1 MTYPHVGPRTQ
12 SRNPAAHLAAAVA
25 LGISLLTG
33 QGLAAP
39 AWAAADTADPAAPA
53 SQTDPPGLEDGSPV
67 DDQPSLDG
75 GRYIV
80 MLKDKPLA
88 AYTGGVDGIPGTA
101 VSNGRKL
108 DAGSAE
114 SQRYAAHLESQ
125 QAKLAAE
132 EGVAID
138 DSYTLAVNGFS
149 AELSAEQANALSKDG
164 NVLAVVKDS
173 LYKIDY
179 SSTEFLGLPGPNG
192 VWAEHFGGDANAG
205 KGTVVGVLDTGY
217 TPVNPYFAGGQV
229 KPLSGGPQVGEPY
242 LSATNQ
248 ITMLK
253 ADGSTFAG
261 VCEAGVQ
268 FAGTECNS
276 KVIGARYYDEA
287 FKATVP
293 PGLRSPKESYS
304 PLDINNHGSHTASTA
319 AGNSNVSQA
328 VGGRDFGKGSGVAPA
343 AKLAIYK
350 ICWEGI
356 SPATT
361 GCFGSSS
368 VEAIEDA
375 IRDGVDVLSYS
386 ISGTNNSTVD
396 PVSIAFLNAAAAGIF
411 VAASAGNSGP
421 VASTV
426 NHAAP
431 WMTSVAA
438 STHSSSLRGTVELSS
453 GDKFAG
459 ASIMAT
465 EVTDAPIALA
475 VSVKLAAAPDANAA
489 LCAPGT
495 LDPAKTAGKIVI
507 CDRGVVDRTA
517 KSLSVAQAGGVGMVL
532 VNLTPNSL
540 DVDLHS
546 VPTVHLDDPAI
557 KDVVAADAALTASLV
572 STDTTGLDPPPV
584 PQIAGFSSRG
594 PTLAANSD
602 LLKPD
607 IAAPGVG
614 VLAAVS
620 PIGSNGQNFGFLSG
634 TSMAAPQIAG
644 LGALL
649 LGKNPLWS
657 PAAVK
662 SAMMTTAYDLVD
674 AEGTPVHDVF
684 AQGAGQV
691 DPARMASPG
700 LVYDAGP
707 NDWLG
712 FLQGLGYQLGVAPVA
727 TKDVNLPSIAIG
739 GLTGTQT
746 VTRTVTAL
754 TAGTYRAD
762 VDLPGVAAEVTPDV
776 LTLGEGEKATFT
788 VQFTNSGATLDAFV
802 GGSLTWTSDAA
813 TVRSPV
819 AIRSVTAVAPAVV
832 NAASA
837 GGSGSAVIPVTSGS
851 PEPIELA
858 VRGLA
863 KANSTA
869 ISLVPGPYT
878 GVKDGANDVQV
889 VNVPAGS
896 SLARFAVISANPAAD
911 FDLYV
916 VSPAGVLYAGATPA
930 ANEAVSVAD
939 PVAGDWKVTT
949 NLFASPG
956 NAATAASVEAMVLA
970 GDAGNLTVSPNPL
983 AIENG
988 ATGELTASWAG
999 LEAGNW
1005 VGVIRFGTGPSTQLN
1020 VTVTAP

>member
-1 MTYPHVGPRTQ
+1 MSYPPVGSRTQ
-12 SRNPAAHLAAAVA
+12 SRNRASRLSAAVA
-25 LGISLLTG
+25 LGISLLFG
-33 QGLAAP
+33 QALAAP
-39 AWAAADTADPAAPA
+39 AWAAADPPPPGTQADP
-53 SQTDPPGLEDGSPV
+53 SGQESGSP
-67 DDQPSLDG
+67 DGGPALDA

-80 MLKDKPLA
+80 MLKGSPVA
-88 AYTGGVDGIPGTA
+88 AYTGGVDGIPATA
-101 VSNGRKL
+101 VPNGGKL

-114 SQRYAAHLESQ
+114 AQRYAAHLESQ
-125 QAKLAAE
+125 QNRLAAA
-132 EGVAID
+132 EGVAIN

-149 AELSAEQANALSKDG
+149 AELSAEQADALSKDG
-164 NVLAVVKDS
+164 SVLAVVKDS
-173 LYKIDY
+173 LNKVDY
-179 SSTEFLGLPGPNG
+179 SSTEFLGLPGPTG
-192 VWAEHFGGDANAG
+192 VWAEHFGGEANAG

-217 TPVNPYFAGGQV
+217 TPVNPFFAGEQV
-229 KPLSGGPQVGEPY
+229 KPLAGAPQVGSPY
-242 LSATNQ
+242 LSASNQ

-253 ADGSTFAG
+253 ADGSSFTG
-261 VCEAGVQ
+261 VCQAGDQ

-276 KVIGARYYDEA
+276 KVVGARYYDQA

-293 PGLRSPKESYS
+293 PAMRSPKELFS
-304 PLDINNHGSHTASTA
+304 PIDVNNHGSHTASTA

-350 ICWEGI
+350 VCWEGA

-361 GCFGSSS
+361 GCFASSS

-375 IRDGVDVLSYS
+375 IRDGVDVLSFS

-396 PVSIAFLNAAAAGIF
+396 PVSIAFLNAAAAGVF

-421 VASTV
+421 AVSTV

-438 STHSSSLRGTVELSS
+438 STHSSALRGTVELSS
-453 GDKFAG
+453 GEKFAG
-459 ASIMAT
+459 ASIMAK
-465 EVTDAPIALA
+465 EVVNAPIALSVA
-475 VSVKLAAAPDANAA
+475 VKAAAATDANAA

-495 LDPAKTAGKIVI
+495 LDPAKTAGKIVV

-517 KSLSVAQAGGVGMVL
+517 KSAVVAQAGGVGMVL

-546 VPTVHLDDPAI
+546 VPTVHVADAAI
-557 KDVVAADAALTASLV
+557 KDAVAADPAMTASLV
-572 STDTTGLDPPPV
+572 ATDTTGQDPPPV

-594 PTLAANSD
+594 PTLAANGD

-614 VLAAVS
+614 VLAAFS
-620 PIGSNGQNFGFLSG
+620 PIGHDGQNFGFLSG
-634 TSMAAPQIAG
+634 TSMAAPHIAG
-644 LGALL
+644 FGALL
-649 LGKNPLWS
+649 LAKNPQWS
-657 PAAVK
+657 PATVK
-662 SAMMTTAYDLVD
+662 SALMTTAYDLVD
-674 AEGTPVHDVF
+674 AEGNPVQDVF

-691 DPARMASPG
+691 DPARITSPG

-707 NDWLG
+707 ADWLG
-712 FLQGLGYQLGVAPVA
+712 FLQGLGYQMGA
-727 TKDVNLPSIAIG
+727 TPIAAKDVNLPSIAIG

-754 TAGTYRAD
+754 TAGSYTAAID
-762 VDLPGVAAEVTPDV
+762 VPGITAEVTPDV
-776 LTLGEGEKATFT
+776 VTLAEGQKATFT
-788 VQFTNSGATLDAFV
+788 VQFTNAGAALDAFAT
-802 GGSLTWTSDAA
+802 GSLTWSSEKL

-819 AIRSVTAVAPAVV
+819 AIRSVTAIAPAVV
-832 NAASA
+832 NASSA
-837 GGSGSAVIPVTSGS
+837 GPSGSVVIPVTSGS
-851 PEPIELA
+851 PEPIE
-858 VRGLA
+858 VTVKGLA

-878 GVKDGANDVQV
+878 GVKDAANDVQV
-889 VNVPAGS
+889 VNVPAGT
-896 SLARFAVISANPAAD
+896 SLARFAVISSNPAAD

-930 ANEAVSVAD
+930 ANEAVSITD

-956 NAATAASVEAMVLA
+956 NAATAASVEAMILA

-983 AIENG
+983 TIENG
-988 ATGELTASWAG
+988 ATGELTASWNG
-999 LEAGNW
+999 LVAGNW
-1005 VGVIRFGTGPSTQLN
+1005 VGLIKYGTGPSTQLN
-1020 VTVTAP
+1020 VAVTAP

>member
-12 SRNPAAHLAAAVA
+12 SRNPATHLAAVVA
-25 LGISLLTG
+25 LGVSLLIG

-39 AWAAADTADPAAPA
+39 AWAAADPGDPAA
-53 SQTDPPGLEDGSPV
+53 QGVPPGQQGSASGEDA
-67 DDQPSLDG
+67 PSLDG

-88 AYTGGVDGIPGTA
+88 AYTGGVEGIPGTA
-101 VSNGRKL
+101 VTNGRKL

-114 SQRYAAHLESQ
+114 SQRYSAHLESQ
-125 QAKLAAE
+125 QNRLAAE

-149 AELSAEQANALSKDG
+149 AELTADQANALSKDG
-164 NVLAVVKDS
+164 NVLAVVKDE

-179 SSTEFLGLPGPNG
+179 SSTEFLGLPGPQG
-192 VWAEHFGGDANAG
+192 AWAEQFGGEANAG

-217 TPVNPYFAGGQV
+217 TPGNPFFAGSQV
-229 KPLSGGPQVGEPY
+229 AALTGGPQVGEPY
-242 LSATNQ
+242 LSAGNQ

-253 ADGSTFAG
+253 ADGTTFAG
-261 VCEAGVQ
+261 VCEAGDQ
-268 FAGTECNS
+268 FVGTECNS
-276 KVIGARYYDEA
+276 KVLSARYYDEA
-287 FKATVP
+287 FKAGVP
-293 PGLRSPKESYS
+293 PGLRSPKELFS

-319 AGNSNVSQA
+319 AGNFDVSQA
-328 VGGRDFGKGSGVAPA
+328 VAGRDFGKGSGVAPA

-350 ICWEGI
+350 VCWEGI

-361 GCFGSSS
+361 GCFASSS

-375 IRDGVDVLSYS
+375 IRDGVDVLSFS
-386 ISGTNNSTVD
+386 ISGTNNSAAD

-453 GDKFAG
+453 GEKFAG

-465 EVTDAPIALA
+465 EVADAPIALA
-475 VSVKLAAAPDANAA
+475 TSVKAAAALDANAA
-489 LCAPGT
+489 LCAAGT
-495 LDPAKTAGKIVI
+495 LDPAKTAGKIVV

-517 KSLSVAQAGGVGMVL
+517 KSATVAQAGGVGMVL

-557 KDVVAADAALTASLV
+557 KEAVAADPAMTANLV
-572 STDTTGLDPPPV
+572 STDTSGLDPPPV

-594 PTLAANSD
+594 PTLAANGD

-649 LGKNPLWS
+649 LAKNPLWS

-674 AEGTPVHDVF
+674 AEGSAVHDVF

-691 DPARMASPG
+691 DPARIATPG

-707 NDWLG
+707 ADWLG
-712 FLQGLGYQLGVAPVA
+712 FLQGQGYQLGVAPVA
-727 TKDVNLPSIAIG
+727 AKDVNLPSIAIG

-754 TAGTYRAD
+754 TAGTYSAD
-762 VDLPGVAAEVTPDV
+762 VDVPGITAEVTPDV
-776 LTLGEGEKATFT
+776 VTLEEGGKATFT
-788 VQFTNSGATLDAFV
+788 VQFTSSGATLDAFV
-802 GGSLTWTSDAA
+802 GGSLTWTSDEA

-819 AIRSVTAVAPAVV
+819 AIRSVTAVAPAAVT
-832 NAASA
+832 ATSA

-851 PEPIELA
+851 PEPIEMT
-858 VRGLA
+858 VKGLA

-869 ISLVPGPYT
+869 VSLVPGPYT
-878 GVKDGANDVQV
+878 GVKDGANDVQIV
-889 VNVPAGS
+889 SVPAGS
-896 SLARFAVISANPAAD
+896 SLARFEVVSANPAAD

-916 VSPAGVLYAGATPA
+916 VSPAGILYAGATGA
-930 ANEAVSVAD
+930 ASEAVSVTD

-956 NAATAASVEAMVLA
+956 NAATAASVEVMVLA
-970 GDAGNLTVSPNPL
+970 GDAGNLTLSPNPL
-983 AIENG
+983 TLENG
-988 ATGELTASWAG
+988 AAGELTASWTG
-999 LEAGNW
+999 LEAGKW
-1005 VGVIRFGTGPSTQLN
+1005 VGLIRFGTGPSTQLN
-1020 VTVTAP
+1020 ITVTAA

>member
-1 MTYPHVGPRTQ
+1 MTYPHVGYSVQDRSVQDSIQGRSGQGRSPA
-12 SRNPAAHLAAAVA
+12 SRLAAAVA
-25 LGISLLTG
+25 LGISLLIG

-39 AWAAADTADPAAPA
+39 AWAAADPPAEDTA
-53 SQTDPPGLEDGSPV
+53 
-67 DDQPSLDG
+67 SLDA

-80 MLKDKPLA
+80 MLKDRPLA
-88 AYTGGVDGIPGTA
+88 AYTGGVEGIPGTA
-101 VSNGRKL
+101 VTNGKL

-114 SQRYAAHLESQ
+114 SQRYSAHLESQ
-125 QAKLAAE
+125 QARLAAE
-132 EGVAID
+132 EGVAIR

-149 AELSAEQANALSKDG
+149 AELSAAQANSLAKDG
-164 NVLAVVKDS
+164 SVLAVVKDS
-173 LYKIDY
+173 LHKIDY
-179 SSTEFLGLPGPNG
+179 SSTEFLGLPGPGG
-192 VWAEHFGGDANAG
+192 VWAEHFGGEANAG

-217 TPVNPYFAGGQV
+217 TPGNPFFAGEQV
-229 KPLSGGPQVGEPY
+229 KPLSGAPVVGEPY
-242 LSATNQ
+242 LSPGNQ

-261 VCEAGVQ
+261 VCEAGDQ
-268 FAGTECNS
+268 FAGTECNG

-287 FKATVP
+287 FKAVVP
-293 PGLRSPKESYS
+293 PAMRSPKETFS

-319 AGNSNVSQA
+319 AGNSDISQA

-350 ICWEGI
+350 VCWEGA

-361 GCFGSSS
+361 GCFASSA

-375 IRDGVDVLSYS
+375 IKDGVDVLSYS

-421 VASTV
+421 AASTV

-438 STHSSSLRGTVELSS
+438 STHSSSLRGTVELST
-453 GDKFAG
+453 GQKFAG

-465 EVTDAPIALA
+465 EVAAAPIALA
-475 VSVKLAAAPDANAA
+475 ATLKTADALEANAA

-495 LDPAKTAGKIVI
+495 LDPAKTAGRIVV

-517 KSLSVAQAGGVGMVL
+517 KSLTVDQAGGVGMVL

-546 VPTVHLDDPAI
+546 VPTVHVEDPAV
-557 KDVVAADAALTASLV
+557 KEAVAADAALTASLV
-572 STDTTGLDPPPV
+572 ATDTTGLDPPPV

-620 PIGSNGQNFGFLSG
+620 PAGHNAGQNFGFLSG
-634 TSMAAPQIAG
+634 TSMAAPHIAG
-644 LGALL
+644 FGALL

-657 PAAVK
+657 PATVK

-674 AEGTPVHDVF
+674 AEGNPVHDVF

-691 DPARMASPG
+691 DPARIATPG

-707 NDWLG
+707 SDWLG
-712 FLQGLGYQLGVAPVA
+712 FLQGQGHQLGVAPVA
-727 TKDVNLPSIAIG
+727 AKDVNLPSIAIG

-754 TAGTYRAD
+754 TAGTYSAD
-762 VDLPGVAAEVTPDV
+762 VDVPGITAVVTPDV
-776 LTLGEGEKATFT
+776 LTLEEGGKATFT
-788 VQFTNSGATLDAFV
+788 VEFTNSGATLDAFV
-802 GGSLTWTSDAA
+802 GGSLTWSSDEAA
-813 TVRSPV
+813 VRSPV

-832 NAASA
+832 NASSA
-837 GGSGSAVIPVTSGS
+837 GGTGSIVIPVTSGS
-851 PEPIELA
+851 SDPIDMT
-858 VRGLA
+858 VKGLA

-878 GVKDGANDVQV
+878 GVKDAANEVQI

-896 SLARFAVISANPAAD
+896 SLARFAVNSSNPAAD

-916 VSPAGVLYAGATPA
+916 VSPAGVLYPGATPA
-930 ANEAVSVAD
+930 ANEAVSIKD
-939 PVAGDWKVTT
+939 PVAGDWKVTA

-956 NAATAASVEAMVLA
+956 NAATAASLDVMILA
-970 GDAGNLTVSPNPL
+970 GDAGNLTLSPNPL
-983 AIENG
+983 TIENG
-988 ATGELTASWAG
+988 ASGELTAGWAG

-1005 VGVIRFGTGPSTQLN
+1005 TGLITFGTGPSTQLN
-1020 VTVTAP
+1020 VAVTAQ

>member
-1 MTYPHVGPRTQ
+1 MTHPPVDSRLQ
-12 SRNPAAHLAAAVA
+12 SRKPAMRLGAAVA
-25 LGISLLTG
+25 LGIALMFG

-39 AWAAADTADPAAPA
+39 VRAAADPVA
-53 SQTDPPGLEDGSPV
+53 EDT
-67 DDQPSLDG
+67 PSLEA

-88 AYTGGVDGIPGTA
+88 AYTGGIEGIPGTA
-101 VSNGRKL
+101 ASNGRRL

-114 SQRYAAHLESQ
+114 SQRYSAHLESEQ
-125 QAKLAAE
+125 GRLAAE

-149 AELSAEQANALSKDG
+149 AELSAEQASALSKDG
-164 NVLAVVKDS
+164 SVLAVVKDS
-173 LYKIDY
+173 LNKIDY
-179 SSTEFLGLPGPNG
+179 SSTEFLGLPGPDG
-192 VWAEHFGGDANAG
+192 LWAQQFAGAANAG

-217 TPVNPYFAGGQV
+217 TPGNPFFAGEQV
-229 KPLSGGPQVGEPY
+229 KPLAGAPQVGEPY
-242 LSATNQ
+242 LSPTNQ

-253 ADGSTFAG
+253 ADGSNFAG

-287 FKATVP
+287 FKAGVP
-293 PGLRSPKESYS
+293 PGLRSPKETFS

-319 AGNSNVSQA
+319 AGNTDVSQA
-328 VGGRDFGKGSGVAPA
+328 VGGRDFGKGSGVAPG

-350 ICWEGI
+350 ICWEGA

-361 GCFGSSS
+361 GCFASSA

-386 ISGTNNSTVD
+386 ISGTNNSAAD

-421 VASTV
+421 TAGTV

-431 WMTSVAA
+431 WITSVAA

-453 GDKFAG
+453 GEKFAG

-465 EVTDAPIALA
+465 EVADAPIALA
-475 VSVKLAAAPDANAA
+475 VTVKAAGALDANAA

-495 LDPAKTAGKIVI
+495 LDPAKTTGKIVV

-517 KSLSVAQAGGVGMVL
+517 KSMTVAQAGGVGMVL
-532 VNLTPNSL
+532 VNLTTNSL

-557 KDVVAADAALTASLV
+557 KEAVGADATLTASLV

-594 PTLAANSD
+594 PTLAASSD

-620 PIGSNGQNFGFLSG
+620 PAGSNGQNFGFLSG
-634 TSMAAPQIAG
+634 TSMAAPHIAG

-657 PAAVK
+657 PATDK

-674 AEGTPVHDVF
+674 AEGSPVHDVF
-684 AQGAGQV
+684 AQGAGQI
-691 DPARMASPG
+691 DPARMATPG

-707 NDWLG
+707 SDWLG
-712 FLQGLGYQLGVAPVA
+712 FLQGQGYQLGVAPVA
-727 TKDVNLPSIAIG
+727 AKDVNLPSIAIG

-754 TAGTYRAD
+754 SAGSYSAEVD
-762 VDLPGVAAEVTPDV
+762 VPGITAEVTPDV
-776 LTLGEGEKATFT
+776 LTLAEGEKATFT
-788 VQFTNSGATLDAFV
+788 VQFTNSGAALDTFV
-802 GGSLTWTSDAA
+802 GGSLTWTSDEA
-813 TVRSPV
+813 TVRAPV

-837 GGSGSAVIPVTSGS
+837 GGTGSIVIPVTSGS
-851 PEPIELA
+851 PEPID
-858 VRGLA
+858 VTVKGLA

-878 GVKDGANDVQV
+878 GVKDAANDVQIV
-889 VNVPAGS
+889 TVAAGS
-896 SLARFAVISANPAAD
+896 SLAKFAVTSANPAAD

-916 VSPAGVLYAGATPA
+916 VSPAGLLYPGATPA
-930 ANEAVSVAD
+930 ANEAVTITD

-956 NAATAASVEAMVLA
+956 GAATAASVEVMVLG

-983 AIENG
+983 SIENG
-988 ATGELTASWAG
+988 TTGELTASWAG
-999 LEAGNW
+999 LAAGNW
-1005 VGVIRFGTGPSTQLN
+1005 VGLIKYGTGPTTQLN
-1020 VTVTAP
+1020 VGVTAQ

>member
-1 MTYPHVGPRTQ
+1 MTYPPVGSRVH
-12 SRNPAAHLAAAVA
+12 SRNPAIRLAAVVA
-25 LGISLLTG
+25 LGVSLMIG

-39 AWAAADTADPAAPA
+39 AWAAADPAAEE
-53 SQTDPPGLEDGSPV
+53 T
-67 DDQPSLDG
+67 PSLDA

-80 MLKDKPLA
+80 MLKDRPLA
-88 AYTGGVDGIPGTA
+88 AYTGGVEGIPGTA
-101 VSNGRKL
+101 ASNGRKL
-108 DAGSAE
+108 DADSAE
-114 SQRYAAHLESQ
+114 SRRYSAHLESEQ
-125 QAKLAAE
+125 SRLAAA

-149 AELSAEQANALSKDG
+149 AELTAEQANALTKDG
-164 NVLAVVKDS
+164 SVLAVVKDS
-173 LYKIDY
+173 QYKIDY
-179 SSTEFLGLPGPNG
+179 SSTEFLGLPGPGG
-192 VWAEHFGGDANAG
+192 VWAEQFGGDANAG

-217 TPVNPYFAGGQV
+217 TPGNPFFAGEQV
-229 KPLSGGPQVGEPY
+229 KPLSGAPHVGEPY
-242 LSATNQ
+242 LSAGNQ

-261 VCEAGVQ
+261 VCQAGDQ

-276 KVIGARYYDEA
+276 KVIGARYYDAA
-287 FKATVP
+287 FKAAVP
-293 PGLRSPKESYS
+293 PGLRSPKETYS
-304 PLDINNHGSHTASTA
+304 PVDINNHGSHTASTA
-319 AGNSNVSQA
+319 AGNSDVSQA

-350 ICWEGI
+350 VCWEGV

-361 GCFGSSS
+361 GCFASSG

-421 VASTV
+421 AASTV

-453 GDKFAG
+453 GEKFAG
-459 ASIMAT
+459 ASIMST
-465 EVTDAPIALA
+465 EVANAPIALA
-475 VSVKLAAAPDANAA
+475 AALKTADAVEANAA

-495 LDPAKTAGKIVI
+495 LDPAKTAGKIVV

-517 KSLSVAQAGGVGMVL
+517 KSMTVAQAGGVGMVL

-557 KDVVAADAALTASLV
+557 KEAVGADTALTASLV
-572 STDTTGLDPPPV
+572 ATDTTGLDPPPV

-594 PTLAANSD
+594 PTLAANGD

-620 PIGSNGQNFGFLSG
+620 PAGSNGQNFGFLSG
-634 TSMAAPQIAG
+634 TSMAAPHVAG
-644 LGALL
+644 FGALL

-657 PAAVK
+657 AATVK

-674 AEGTPVHDVF
+674 AEGSPVHDVF
-684 AQGAGQV
+684 AQGAGQI
-691 DPARMASPG
+691 DPARIATPG

-707 NDWLG
+707 SDWLG
-712 FLQGLGYQLGVAPVA
+712 FLQGLGYQLGVAPLA
-727 TKDVNLPSIAIG
+727 AKDVNLPSIALG

-754 TAGTYRAD
+754 TAGSYRAEVD
-762 VDLPGVAAEVTPDV
+762 VSGITAEVTPDV
-776 LTLGEGEKATFT
+776 LTLAEGEKATFT
-788 VQFTNSGATLDAFV
+788 VQFTNSGAALDAFV
-802 GGSLTWTSDAA
+802 GGSLTWSSDAA

-819 AIRSVTAVAPAVV
+819 AVRSVTAVAPAVV
-832 NAASA
+832 NASSA
-837 GGSGSAVIPVTSGS
+837 GGSGSIVIPVTSGS
-851 PEPIELA
+851 PEPID
-858 VRGLA
+858 VTVKGLA

-878 GVKDGANDVQV
+878 GVKDAANDVQI

-896 SLARFAVISANPAAD
+896 SLARFAVTSANPAAD

-916 VSPAGVLYAGATPA
+916 ISPAGLLYPGATPA
-930 ANEAVSVAD
+930 ANEAVSIPD

-956 NAATAASVEAMVLA
+956 GAATAASVEAMILA

-983 AIENG
+983 SIENG
-988 ATGELTASWAG
+988 ATGELTASWTG
-999 LEAGNW
+999 LAAGNW
-1005 VGVIRFGTGPSTQLN
+1005 VGLIKYGTGPSTQLN
-1020 VTVTAP
+1020 VSVTAQ

>member
-1 MTYPHVGPRTQ
+1 MTYQPVG
-12 SRNPAAHLAAAVA
+12 SRAHNKNPATRLAAVVA
-25 LGISLLTG
+25 LGISLMIG

-39 AWAAADTADPAAPA
+39 AWAAAD
-53 SQTDPPGLEDGSPV
+53 PGAEET
-67 DDQPSLDG
+67 PSLDA

-80 MLKDKPLA
+80 MLKDRPLA
-88 AYTGGVDGIPGTA
+88 AYTGGVDGMPATA
-101 VSNGRKL
+101 ASNGRKL

-114 SQRYAAHLESQ
+114 SRRYSAHLESQ
-125 QAKLAAE
+125 QSRLAAA
-132 EGVAID
+132 EGVAIE

-149 AELSAEQANALSKDG
+149 AELTAQQANALTKDG
-164 NVLAVVKDS
+164 SVLAVVKDAQ
-173 LYKIDY
+173 YKIDY
-179 SSTEFLGLPGPNG
+179 SSTEFLGLPGPGG
-192 VWAEHFGGDANAG
+192 VWAEQFGGDANAG

-217 TPVNPYFAGGQV
+217 TPGNPYFAGEQV
-229 KPLSGGPQVGEPY
+229 APLSGAPRVGEPY
-242 LSATNQ
+242 RSAGNQ

-261 VCEAGVQ
+261 VCQTGDQ

-276 KVIGARYYDEA
+276 KVIGARYYDAA
-287 FKATVP
+287 FKSAVP
-293 PGLRSPKESYS
+293 PGLRSPKEVYS
-304 PLDINNHGSHTASTA
+304 PVDINNHGSHTASTA
-319 AGNSNVSQA
+319 AGNSGVSQA

-350 ICWEGI
+350 VCWEGA

-361 GCFGSSS
+361 GCFASSG

-453 GDKFAG
+453 GEKFAG

-465 EVTDAPIALA
+465 EVADAPIALA
-475 VSVKLAAAPDANAA
+475 VALKAADALDANAA

-495 LDPAKTAGKIVI
+495 LDPAKTAGKIVV

-517 KSLSVAQAGGVGMVL
+517 KSMTVAQAGGVGMVL

-540 DVDLHS
+540 DADLHS

-557 KDVVAADAALTASLV
+557 KDVVGADAALTARLV
-572 STDTTGLDPPPV
+572 STDTSGLDPPPV
-584 PQIAGFSSRG
+584 PQTAGFSSRG
-594 PTLAANSD
+594 PTLAANGD

-607 IAAPGVG
+607 IAAPGVA

-620 PIGSNGQNFGFLSG
+620 PVGSNGQNFGFLSG
-634 TSMAAPQIAG
+634 TSMAAPHIAG
-644 LGALL
+644 FGALL

-674 AEGTPVHDVF
+674 AQGSPVHDVF

-691 DPARMASPG
+691 DPARIATPG

-707 NDWLG
+707 SDWLA
-712 FLQGLGYQLGVAPVA
+712 FLQGLGYQLGVTPVA
-727 TKDVNLPSIAIG
+727 AKDVNLPSIALG

-754 TAGTYRAD
+754 SAGSYRAEVD
-762 VDLPGVAAEVTPDV
+762 VPGITAEVTPDE
-776 LTLGEGEKATFT
+776 LTLAEGEKATFT

-802 GGSLTWTSDAA
+802 GGSLTWTSDK
-813 TVRSPV
+813 TVVRSPV

-832 NAASA
+832 NASSA
-837 GGSGSAVIPVTSGS
+837 GGSGSVVIPVTSGS
-851 PEPIELA
+851 PEPID
-858 VRGLA
+858 VTVNGLA

-878 GVKDGANDVQV
+878 GVKDAANDVQI

-896 SLARFAVISANPAAD
+896 SLARFAVNAANPAAD

-916 VSPAGVLYAGATPA
+916 VSPAGLLYPGATPA
-930 ANEAVSVAD
+930 ANEAVSIPD

-956 NAATAASVEAMVLA
+956 GAATAASVEVMILA
-970 GDAGNLTVSPNPL
+970 GNAGNLTVSPNPL
-983 AIENG
+983 SIDNG
-988 ATGELTASWAG
+988 ATGELTASWTG

-1005 VGVIRFGTGPSTQLN
+1005 VGLIKYGTGPSTQLN
-1020 VTVTAP
+1020 VAVTAP

>member
-1 MTYPHVGPRTQ
+1 MTHPPVDSRLQ
-12 SRNPAAHLAAAVA
+12 SRKPAMRLGAAVA
-25 LGISLLTG
+25 LGIALMFG

-39 AWAAADTADPAAPA
+39 VRAAADPVA
-53 SQTDPPGLEDGSPV
+53 EDT
-67 DDQPSLDG
+67 PSLEA

-88 AYTGGVDGIPGTA
+88 AYTGGIEGIPGTA
-101 VSNGRKL
+101 ASNGRRL

-114 SQRYAAHLESQ
+114 SQRYSAHLESEQ
-125 QAKLAAE
+125 GRLAAE

-149 AELSAEQANALSKDG
+149 AELSAEQASALSKDG
-164 NVLAVVKDS
+164 SVLAVVKDS
-173 LYKIDY
+173 LNKIDY
-179 SSTEFLGLPGPNG
+179 SSTEFLGLPGPDG
-192 VWAEHFGGDANAG
+192 LWAQQFAGAANAG

-217 TPVNPYFAGGQV
+217 TPGNPFFAGEQV
-229 KPLSGGPQVGEPY
+229 KPLAGAPQVGEPY
-242 LSATNQ
+242 LSPTNQ

-253 ADGSTFAG
+253 ADGSNFAG

-287 FKATVP
+287 FKAGVP
-293 PGLRSPKESYS
+293 PGLRSPKETFS

-319 AGNSNVSQA
+319 AGNTDVSQA
-328 VGGRDFGKGSGVAPA
+328 VGGRDFGKGSGVAPG

-350 ICWEGI
+350 ICWEGA

-361 GCFGSSS
+361 GCFASSA

-386 ISGTNNSTVD
+386 ISGTNNSAAD

-421 VASTV
+421 TAGTV

-431 WMTSVAA
+431 WITSVAA

-453 GDKFAG
+453 GEKFAG

-465 EVTDAPIALA
+465 EVADAPIALA
-475 VSVKLAAAPDANAA
+475 VTVKAAGALDANAA

-495 LDPAKTAGKIVI
+495 LDPAKTSGKIVV

-517 KSLSVAQAGGVGMVL
+517 KSMTVAQAGGVGMVL
-532 VNLTPNSL
+532 VNLTTNSL

-557 KDVVAADAALTASLV
+557 KEAVGADATLTASLV

-594 PTLAANSD
+594 PTLAASSD

-620 PIGSNGQNFGFLSG
+620 PAGSNGQNFGFLSG
-634 TSMAAPQIAG
+634 TSMAAPHIAG

-657 PAAVK
+657 PATDK

-674 AEGTPVHDVF
+674 AEGSPVHDVF
-684 AQGAGQV
+684 AQGAGQI
-691 DPARMASPG
+691 DPARMATPG

-707 NDWLG
+707 SDWLG
-712 FLQGLGYQLGVAPVA
+712 FLQGQGYQLGVAPVA
-727 TKDVNLPSIAIG
+727 AKDVNLPSIAIG

-754 TAGTYRAD
+754 TAGTYSAEVD
-762 VDLPGVAAEVTPDV
+762 VPGITAEVTPDV
-776 LTLGEGEKATFT
+776 LTLAEGEKATFT
-788 VQFTNSGATLDAFV
+788 VQFTNSGA
-802 GGSLTWTSDAA
+802 SK
-813 TVRSPV
+813 R
-819 AIRSVTAVAPAVV
+819 RQQQ
-832 NAASA
+832 AASF
-837 GGSGSAVIPVTSGS
+837 
-851 PEPIELA
+851 EQ
-858 VRGLA
+858 
-863 KANSTA
+863 
-869 ISLVPGPYT
+869 PG
-878 GVKDGANDVQV
+878 A
-889 VNVPAGS
+889 
-896 SLARFAVISANPAAD
+896 
-911 FDLYV
+911 
-916 VSPAGVLYAGATPA
+916 
-930 ANEAVSVAD
+930 
-939 PVAGDWKVTT
+939 
-949 NLFASPG
+949 
-956 NAATAASVEAMVLA
+956 
-970 GDAGNLTVSPNPL
+970 
-983 AIENG
+983 
-988 ATGELTASWAG
+988 
-999 LEAGNW
+999 
-1005 VGVIRFGTGPSTQLN
+1005 
-1020 VTVTAP
+1020 

>member
-1 MTYPHVGPRTQ
+1 MTYPHVGSRTQ
-12 SRNPAAHLAAAVA
+12 SRNPATRLAAAVA
-25 LGISLLTG
+25 LGISLMIG

-39 AWAAADTADPAAPA
+39 AWAAADPEAPGTQADSPGQERGAPGGNE
-53 SQTDPPGLEDGSPV
+53 PE
-67 DDQPSLDG
+67 LDA

-80 MLKDKPLA
+80 MLKDRPLA
-88 AYTGGVDGIPGTA
+88 AYTGGVEGIPGTA

-108 DAGSAE
+108 DAGTAE
-114 SQRYAAHLESQ
+114 SRRYSAHLESQ
-125 QAKLAAE
+125 QNRLAAE
-132 EGVAID
+132 EGVAIS

-149 AELSAEQANALSKDG
+149 ADLSAAQANALAKDG
-164 NVLAVVKDS
+164 SVLAVVKDS
-173 LYKIDY
+173 LYKVDY
-179 SSTEFLGLPGPNG
+179 SSTEFLGLPGPTG
-192 VWAEHFGGDANAG
+192 VWAEQFGGAANAG

-217 TPVNPYFAGGQV
+217 SPANPFFAGEPV

-261 VCEAGVQ
+261 VCQAGLQ
-268 FAGTECNS
+268 FTGTECNS
-276 KVIGARYYDEA
+276 KVIGARYYDAA

-319 AGNSNVSQA
+319 AGNSDVSQA

-350 ICWEGI
+350 ICWEGV

-386 ISGTNNSTVD
+386 ISGTNDSTVD
-396 PVSIAFLNAAAAGIF
+396 PVSIAFLNAAAAGVF

-426 NHAAP
+426 NHAGP

-453 GDKFAG
+453 GEKFAG

-465 EVTDAPIALA
+465 GVADKPIALA
-475 VSVKLAAAPDANAA
+475 VDVKIAAVPDANAA
-489 LCAPGT
+489 LCGPGT

-507 CDRGVVDRTA
+507 CDRGVVDRIA
-517 KSLSVAQAGGVGMVL
+517 KSAAVAQAGGVGMIL
-532 VNLTPNSL
+532 VNLTSNSL
-540 DVDLHS
+540 DLDLHS
-546 VPTVHLDDPAI
+546 VPTVHLEDPAI
-557 KDVVAADAALTASLV
+557 KDVVAADATLTASLV
-572 STDTTGLDPPPV
+572 ATDTTGSDPPPV

-594 PTLAANSD
+594 PTLAANGD

-620 PIGSNGQNFGFLSG
+620 PVGSNGGNFGFLSG
-634 TSMAAPQIAG
+634 TSMAAPHIAG
-644 LGALL
+644 VGALL

-674 AEGTPVHDVF
+674 AEGNAVHDVF
-684 AQGAGQV
+684 AQGAGEI
-691 DPARMASPG
+691 DPARIASPG

-707 NDWLG
+707 SDWLG

-727 TKDVNLPSIAIG
+727 AKDVNLPSIAIG

-754 TAGTYRAD
+754 TAGSYSAKID
-762 VDLPGVAAEVTPDV
+762 VPGITAEVTPDV
-776 LTLGEGEKATFT
+776 LTLAEGEKATFT
-788 VQFTNSGATLDAFV
+788 VQFTNSGATLDAFAS
-802 GGSLTWTSDAA
+802 GSLTWSSGER

-819 AIRSVTAVAPAVV
+819 AIRSVTAIAPAAV

-837 GGSGSAVIPVTSGS
+837 GGSGSVNVPVTSGS
-851 PEPIELA
+851 PEPIQMT
-858 VRGLA
+858 VNGLA
-863 KANSTA
+863 KANATP

-878 GVKDGANDVQV
+878 GVKDPANDVRI

-896 SLARFAVISANPAAD
+896 SLARFAVYSSNPAAD

-916 VSPAGVLYAGATPA
+916 VSPAGLLYAGATPA
-930 ANEAVSVAD
+930 ASEAVSIAD

-956 NAATAASVEAMVLA
+956 NAAITASVEAMVLA
-970 GDAGNLTVSPNPL
+970 GDAGNLTISPNPL
-983 AIENG
+983 DIANG
-988 ATGELTASWAG
+988 ASGEVTASWTG
-999 LEAGNW
+999 LEPGNW
-1005 VGVIRFGTGPSTQLN
+1005 VGLIKYGTGPSTQLN
-1020 VTVTAP
+1020 ITVRAP

>member
-1 MTYPHVGPRTQ
+1 MTYPHVG
-12 SRNPAAHLAAAVA
+12 SRVQGRNQATRLAAAVA
-25 LGISLLTG
+25 FGISLLIG

-39 AWAAADTADPAAPA
+39 AWAAADPAA
-53 SQTDPPGLEDGSPV
+53 EDT
-67 DDQPSLDG
+67 PSLDA

-80 MLKDKPLA
+80 MLKDSPLA
-88 AYTGGVDGIPGTA
+88 AYTGGVEGIPGTA
-101 VSNGRKL
+101 VSNGKKL

-114 SQRYAAHLESQ
+114 SQRYSAHLESR
-125 QAKLAAE
+125 QARLAAE
-132 EGVAID
+132 EGVAIE

-149 AELSAEQANALSKDG
+149 AELSTEQANALAKDG

-179 SSTEFLGLPGPNG
+179 SATEFLGLPGPGG
-192 VWAEHFGGDANAG
+192 VWAEHFGGKANAG

-217 TPVNPYFAGGQV
+217 TPGNPFFAGEPAT
-229 KPLSGGPQVGEPY
+229 PLSGAPQIGEPY
-242 LSATNQ
+242 LSPGNQ

-253 ADGSTFAG
+253 ADGSNFAG
-261 VCEAGVQ
+261 ACEAGDL

-287 FKATVP
+287 FKAIVP
-293 PGLRSPKESYS
+293 PELRSPKELYS

-319 AGNSNVSQA
+319 AGNSEVSQA
-328 VGGRDFGKGSGVAPA
+328 VAGRDFGKGSGVAPA
-343 AKLAIYK
+343 AKLAVYK
-350 ICWEGI
+350 VCWEGA

-421 VASTV
+421 AASTV
-426 NHAAP
+426 NHAGP

-453 GDKFAG
+453 GQKFAG

-465 EVTDAPIALA
+465 EVADAPIALA
-475 VSVKLAAAPDANAA
+475 ATLKTAEALEANAA

-495 LDPAKTAGKIVI
+495 LDPAQTTGRIVV

-517 KSLSVAQAGGVGMVL
+517 KSLTVAQAGGVGMVL

-540 DVDLHS
+540 DVDRHS
-546 VPTVHLDDPAI
+546 VPTVHLEDPAI
-557 KDVVAADAALTASLV
+557 KEAVAADAALTASLV
-572 STDTTGLDPPPV
+572 SSDTTGQEPPPV

-620 PIGSNGQNFGFLSG
+620 PVGSDGQTFGFMSG
-634 TSMAAPQIAG
+634 TSMAAPHIAG

-674 AEGTPVHDVF
+674 AEGNPVHDVF

-691 DPARMASPG
+691 DPARIATPG

-707 NDWLG
+707 SDWLG
-712 FLQGLGYQLGVAPVA
+712 FLQGQGHQLGVAPVA
-727 TKDVNLPSIAIG
+727 AKDVNLPSIAIG
-739 GLTGTQT
+739 GLTGAQT

-754 TAGTYRAD
+754 TAGSYSAEID
-762 VDLPGVAAEVTPDV
+762 VPGVTAEVTPDV
-776 LTLGEGEKATFT
+776 LTLAEGEKATFT

-802 GGSLTWTSDAA
+802 GGSLTWSSDETA
-813 TVRSPV
+813 VRSPV

-832 NAASA
+832 NASSA
-837 GGSGSAVIPVTSGS
+837 GGSGSIVIPVTSGS
-851 PEPIELA
+851 PEPIG
-858 VRGLA
+858 VTVKGLA

-878 GVKDGANDVQV
+878 GVKDAANDVQI

-896 SLARFAVISANPAAD
+896 SLARFAVNSSNPAAD

-916 VSPAGVLYAGATPA
+916 VSPAGLLYPGATPA
-930 ANEAVSVAD
+930 ANEAVSIAD

-956 NAATAASVEAMVLA
+956 NAATAASVDVMILA

-983 AIENG
+983 TIDNG
-988 ATGELTASWAG
+988 ATGELTASWTG
-999 LEAGNW
+999 LEPGNW
-1005 VGVIRFGTGPSTQLN
+1005 TGLITYGTGPSTQLN
-1020 VTVTAP
+1020 VAVTAQ